1 MKAALK
7 EAKKAY
13 KKGEVPVG
21 CVIVKNGKIIAKGH
35 NKKEGRR
42 DPLAH
47 AEMIAIRKASKRLS
61 SWRLLDT
68 VLYVTLEPCAMCAG
82 GIISSRIP
90 RVVFGIRDEKAGAL
104 GSTVSLL
111 DNKSLNH
118 HPKVTEGVLK
128 EESKTLME
136 EFFKDIRKRK
146 TKEQQV

>member
-104 GSTVSLL
+104 VSTISLL

>member
-68 VLYVTLEPCAMCAG
+68 VLYVTLEPCTMC
-82 GIISSRIP
+82 
-90 RVVFGIRDEKAGAL
+90 AGAL
-104 GSTVSLL
+104 GWAQLGRLVYGASDEKRGYTKYAPNVL
-111 DNKSLNH
+111 
-118 HPKVTEGVLK
+118 HPKTEITSGVMAD
-128 EESKTLME
+128 ESAALIQ
-136 EFFKDIRKRK
+136 EFFRKRR
-146 TKEQQV
+146 

>member
-68 VLYVTLEPCAMCAG
+68 VLYVTLEPCTMCAG

-104 GSTVSLL
+104 VSTISLL

-136 EFFKDIRKRK
+136 EFFKNIRKRK